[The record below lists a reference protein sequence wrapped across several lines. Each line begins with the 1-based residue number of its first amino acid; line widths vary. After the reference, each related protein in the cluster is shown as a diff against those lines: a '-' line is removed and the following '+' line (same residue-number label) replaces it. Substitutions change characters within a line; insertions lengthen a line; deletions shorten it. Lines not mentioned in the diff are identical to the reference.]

1 MRTLALRAPQTRRVT
16 FALVAGFAAHLAIF
30 TGSVERAFLLGL
42 APFAGLDIVKAVIAA
57 ALAPNGESGAG
68 A

>member
-1 MRTLALRAPQTRRVT
+1 MVVLFV
-16 FALVAGFAAHLAIF
+16 GGIAHLMIF

-42 APFAGLDIVKAVIAA
+42 TPFAGLDIVKAVIAA
-57 ALAPNGESGAG
+57 ALAPNRESGAG